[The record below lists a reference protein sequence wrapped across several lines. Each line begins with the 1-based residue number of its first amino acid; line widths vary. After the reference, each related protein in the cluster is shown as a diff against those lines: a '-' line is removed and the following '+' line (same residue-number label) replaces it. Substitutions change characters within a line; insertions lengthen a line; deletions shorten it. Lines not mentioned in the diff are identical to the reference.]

1 MKINILFVIDNLQF
15 GGGERVFSQLI
26 NGLHPDK
33 YNIFLASM
41 PGTQFYES
49 IDINKI
55 HCIPLDFSKIFNP
68 ILVLKLAR
76 IIKRYDIKIVN
87 GQGTRAEFYAR
98 LAKRYSGKSRYVS
111 TIAMPV
117 EGFDVET
124 VHKFIYRFFDKFSE
138 IFVDNFIVVSNAL
151 IKFLITKRR
160 LPSSRIHRIYNGI
173 ELKYYTPSSIN
184 KNNLRNELKIN
195 SDIIVIG
202 AIGRLVWQKG
212 FEYFIQSIPEVIKHY
227 PNSKVLIVGEG
238 PLEDRLKAQGSR
250 LKVQNNLIFTG
261 FRDDIKEVLSSID
274 ILVIPSLLEGFPMI
288 TLEGMAMAKP
298 IIATSISGIKEQII
312 DEESGVLVPPGDHE
326 TLTKALIAL
335 LIDKKKSRY
344 LGLNARRRVKKYFGV
359 EKMVAETER
368 VYQSLF
374 VSRT

>member
-1 MKINILFVIDNLQF
+1 
-15 GGGERVFSQLI
+15 
-26 NGLHPDK
+26 
-33 YNIFLASM
+33 
-41 PGTQFYES
+41 
-49 IDINKI
+49 
-55 HCIPLDFSKIFNP
+55 
-68 ILVLKLAR
+68 
-76 IIKRYDIKIVN
+76 
-87 GQGTRAEFYAR
+87 
-98 LAKRYSGKSRYVS
+98 
-111 TIAMPV
+111 
-117 EGFDVET
+117 
-124 VHKFIYRFFDKFSE
+124 
-138 IFVDNFIVVSNAL
+138 
-151 IKFLITKRR
+151 
-160 LPSSRIHRIYNGI
+160 
-173 ELKYYTPSSIN
+173 
-184 KNNLRNELKIN
+184 
-195 SDIIVIG
+195 
-202 AIGRLVWQKG
+202 